1 MEGCTVADLP
11 GPMRQLPW
19 EKLLDME
26 SAPPTASQVVGR
38 PKNGRLRARH
48 RIAVTL
54 SENGWRNK
62 DIAKALGYTESR
74 ISIILRS
81 GNEKLKVFRNEIAQR
96 VADNMTDVSSRIT
109 LYANEMLTRLVDH
122 ARQDER
128 PELSRLA
135 SRDILHMAGFTP
147 IKKQFNLN
155 ATVPVDQL
163 DKVLPEIHK
172 ANEAALHAAAY
183 VIKDVEVMEKS
194 A

>member
-1 MEGCTVADLP
+1 MSELP

-26 SAPPTASQVVGR
+26 SAQPTASQVVGR
-38 PKNGRLRARH
+38 PKGGRLRARH

-81 GNEKLKVFRNEIAQR
+81 GNAKLKTFRNEIAQR

-122 ARQDER
+122 ARQGER

-163 DKVLPEIHK
+163 DKVIPEIHK
-172 ANEAALHAAAY
+172 ANEAAMQAAAY
-183 VIKDVEVMEKS
+183 IIKDVEGVEVMEKS

>member
-1 MEGCTVADLP
+1 MSELP

-26 SAPPTASQVVGR
+26 SAPPTASQVAGR

-54 SENGWRNK
+54 AENGWRNK
-62 DIAKALGYTESR
+62 EIAKALGYTESR
-74 ISIILRS
+74 ISTILRS
-81 GNEKLKVFRNEIAQR
+81 GNAKLRVFRNEIAQR

-135 SRDILHMAGFTP
+135 SRDILQMAGFTP

-155 ATVPVDQL
+155 ATVPIDQL
-163 DKVLPEIHK
+163 DRVVPEIYK
-172 ANEAALHAAAY
+172 ANEAAMQAAAY
-183 VIKDVEVMEKS
+183 IIKDEEVMEKS